1 MAQSA
6 SVAVF
11 IAQLVTLLVAGRL
24 CGELLQRLG
33 QPPVMGQ
40 ILAGIVLGPSVLGVL
55 LPGVEQMLFP
65 PGAAQNSM
73 LDALSQLGIL
83 LLLLMT
89 GTETDL
95 AVFRDARRTAL
106 SISIGGIIVPFACGL
121 AVGAWLPASLLPDP
135 GRRLITTL
143 FLGTALAISSV
154 KIVALVVRDLNF
166 LRRTVGQVIVAAAI
180 IDDTIGW
187 IIMSVTFGLA
197 AHSSLDLVD
206 VARSVLGTAVFLGL
220 AFTVG
225 RRVVFS
231 VIRWVNDHFMSE
243 MPVITAILAITLL
256 FALATEAIGVHLIL
270 GAFVAGILIG
280 QSPLISE
287 RINEQLRGLILAL
300 FMPVFFALAGLGTD
314 LASLGHRELLLLTGA
329 LIAVASIG
337 KFSGAFLGGR
347 VGGLTWR
354 ESLAVGCGM
363 NARGS
368 TEVVVASIGLSV
380 GVLNRDLYSAI
391 VAMAVVT
398 TLAMPP
404 MLRSTLRRLPMN
416 PAEQTRLEREAL
428 ESQGFLGRIE
438 RLLAA
443 VDDSENGSLAARL
456 TSLIAGVR
464 NTPATVLHF
473 EAEEQLPA
481 EHEIAKGATTATI
494 AAMTSATTAES
505 LAAGK
510 THARETAAANEA
522 AAKSADE
529 SALPRT
535 GEADV
540 TTRVQAISELEQ
552 TVAQESRKGYGLLF
566 IGRAALRANSF
577 EFDPAVIRMASGF
590 PGAFAITLARGRPPG
605 TELNILV
612 PITGTRQSRDG
623 AELAIAL
630 CQATRG
636 RVTAL
641 YVTNPERGERAWRS
655 RIGSV
660 LAPVNSAA
668 PALQEIVDLG
678 RLYGVTVNSL
688 VRSDR
693 LAAYAIVREA
703 GAGAHNLLIM
713 GVSPRPGEQLFF
725 GDVATAIVERAPCS
739 ILFVSSEYR

>member
-11 IAQLVTLLVAGRL
+11 IAQLATLLVAGRL

-33 QPPVMGQ
+33 QPSVMGQ
-40 ILAGIVLGPSVLGVL
+40 ILAGVVLGPSVLGGL
-55 LPGVEQMLFP
+55 LPGVEQALFP
-65 PGAAQNSM
+65 PGAAQKSM

-106 SISIGGIIVPFACGL
+106 SISIGGIVVPFACGL
-121 AVGAWLPASLLPDP
+121 ALGTWLPASLLPDP
-135 GRRLITTL
+135 GRRLITTV
-143 FLGTALAISSV
+143 FLGTALSISSV

-197 AHSSLDLVD
+197 AHSSLDLVA
-206 VARSVLGTAVFLGL
+206 VTRSVLGTAVFLGL

-231 VIRWVNDHFMSE
+231 VIRWVNDHFLSE
-243 MPVITAILAITLL
+243 MPVITAILVITLL
-256 FALATEAIGVHLIL
+256 FALSTEAIGVHLIL

-280 QSPLISE
+280 QSPLVSE
-287 RINEQLRGLILAL
+287 RINEQLRGLIVAL
-300 FMPVFFALAGLGTD
+300 FMPVFFALAGLRTD
-314 LASLGHRELLLLTGA
+314 VASLGHRELLLLTGA
-329 LIAVASIG
+329 LIVVASIG
-337 KFSGAFLGGR
+337 KFSGAFVGGR

-380 GVLNRDLYSAI
+380 GVLNRDLYTAI

-404 MLRSTLRRLPMN
+404 MLRSSLRRLPMS

-443 VDDSENGSLAARL
+443 VDDSANGTLAARL
-456 TSLIAGVR
+456 TSLVAGVR

-473 EAEEQLPA
+473 EAEEHMPA
-481 EHEIAKGATTATI
+481 AERATA
-494 AAMTSATTAES
+494 ATTAEN

-510 THARETAAANEA
+510 THARETTAANEA

-529 SALPRT
+529 SALTRT

-540 TTRVQAISELEQ
+540 ITRMQALGELEQ
-552 TVAQESRKGYGLLF
+552 TVAEESRKGYGLLF
-566 IGRAALRANSF
+566 IGRAARRVDSF
-577 EFDPAVIRMASGF
+577 EFDPAVMRMATGF
-590 PGAFAITLARGRPPG
+590 PGAFAIALARGKLPDA
-605 TELNILV
+605 ELDILV
-612 PITGTRQSRDG
+612 PITGTRLSRDG

-668 PALQEIVDLG
+668 PALQEIVEVG
-678 RLYGVTVNSL
+678 RLYGVAVNTL
-688 VRSDR
+688 VRSNR
-693 LAAYAIVREA
+693 LAANAIIREA
-703 GAGAHNLLIM
+703 GAGGHNLLIM
-713 GVSPRPGEQLFF
+713 GVSARPGEQLFF
-725 GDVATAIVERAPCS
+725 GDVATAIVERAPGS

>member
-40 ILAGIVLGPSVLGVL
+40 ILAGIVLGPSVLGAL
-55 LPGVEQMLFP
+55 LPGVEQALFP
-65 PGAAQNSM
+65 PGAAQKSM

-106 SISIGGIIVPFACGL
+106 SISIGGIVVPFACGL
-121 AVGAWLPASLLPDP
+121 ALGSWLPSSLLPDP

-143 FLGTALAISSV
+143 FLGTALSISSV

-197 AHSSLDLVD
+197 AHRSLDLVA
-206 VARSVLGTAVFLGL
+206 VTRSVVGTAVFLGL

-231 VIRWVNDHFMSE
+231 VIRWVNDHFLSE

-256 FALATEAIGVHLIL
+256 FALSTEALGVHLIL

-280 QSPLISE
+280 QSPLVSE
-287 RINEQLRGLILAL
+287 RINEQLRGLIVAL

-314 LASLGHRELLLLTGA
+314 LASLGHRELLLLTGV
-329 LIAVASIG
+329 LVVVASIG
-337 KFSGAFLGGR
+337 KFSGAFVGGR

-404 MLRSTLRRLPMN
+404 MLRSSLRRLPMSL
-416 PAEQTRLEREAL
+416 AEQTRLEREAL

-443 VDDSENGSLAARL
+443 VDDSANGVLAARL
-456 TSLIAGVR
+456 TSLVAGVR
-464 NTPATVLHF
+464 STPATVLHF
-473 EAEEQLPA
+473 EAEEHMPAA
-481 EHEIAKGATTATI
+481 EHEIAEHE
-494 AAMTSATTAES
+494 AAGRAAAATTAENF
-505 LAAGK
+505 AAGRA
-510 THARETAAANEA
+510 HARETAAANEA

-552 TVAQESRKGYGLLF
+552 TVAEESRKGYGLLF
-566 IGRAALRANSF
+566 IGRAARRANSF
-577 EFDPAVIRMASGF
+577 EFDPAVMRMATGF
-590 PGAFAITLARGRPPG
+590 PGAFAIAAARGRPPDA
-605 TELNILV
+605 ELNILV
-612 PITGTRQSRDG
+612 PITGTRLSRDG

-641 YVTNPERGERAWRS
+641 YVTNPDRGERAWRT
-655 RIGSV
+655 RLGSV

-678 RLYGVTVNSL
+678 RLYGVTVSSL
-688 VRSDR
+688 VRSNR
-693 LAAYAIVREA
+693 LAANAIVREA
-703 GAGAHNLLIM
+703 VAGGHNLLIM
-713 GVSPRPGEQLFF
+713 GVSARPGEQLFF